1 MSQSV
6 QEVLRGA
13 SLYSDGRNYRILKL
27 PPNAITLAAG
37 LVAEIGLPYCALI
50 VDKDEVTLMLPDE
63 AQAAYSA
70 RLRGAIASERA
81 YRLITL
87 DAELDPELV
96 GLMARLASALAGAG
110 IPLLSFAAFSRDHV
124 FVSSADF
131 DEAVRQL
138 QRLQEECE

>member
-6 QEVLRGA
+6 QEVLRAA

-63 AQAAYSA
+63 AQAAYGA

-87 DAELDPELV
+87 DAELEPELV

-131 DEAVRQL
+131 DEAMRQL
-138 QRLQEECE
+138 QRLQEECD